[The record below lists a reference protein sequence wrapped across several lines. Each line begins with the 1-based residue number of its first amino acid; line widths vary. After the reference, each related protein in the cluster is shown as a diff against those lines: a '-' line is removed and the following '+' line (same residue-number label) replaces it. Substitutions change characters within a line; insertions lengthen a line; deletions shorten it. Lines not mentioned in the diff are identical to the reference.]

1 MTQDLEILKEMSL
14 PLLEEMAPYPSILA
28 DDIAKGEAFWVTFN
42 GSMLGTHWQLKD
54 FLNDYKIKDAERY
67 LRQLEGLKAEYVIVL
82 AQYYCKGGSTPAIAI
97 LLEEGDA
104 AFAEEVEFQRDMQFA
119 ILQAG
124 RIELRNQ
131 LELADE
137 FADND
142 IADDEIVGAFDA
154 LQRDV
159 TRNELRKQLQ
169 QHDDDD
175 EKQVQSTPRKR
186 KRIALPFLFLRLA
199 AAAAVGTVATMGVI
213 TVYNNNRID
222 HTGSTVKPESEGA
235 NEPVGKPALL
245 DSASIADTTAPV
257 NIPNSAIGDSAK
269 ATTDNQYITLNGY
282 ALDTAGNEVL
292 TNVEVIL
299 LDDKGKKR
307 TVLSKDGKFTF
318 SLPLHR
324 DFEITG
330 RKDGYHSARI
340 SLSTMDANNED
351 AGDVIEVIL
360 RFSKDAY

>member
-28 DDIAKGEAFWVTFN
+28 DDIAKGEAFWFSLN
-42 GSMLGTHWQLKD
+42 RSMLGTHWQLKD

-67 LRQLEGLKAEYVIVL
+67 LRQLEGLKAEYVAVL
-82 AQYYCKGGSTPAIAI
+82 AQYYCMGGSTPAITL

-104 AFAEEVEFQRDMQFA
+104 SFAEEVEFQRDMQVA
-119 ILQAG
+119 ILHAG

-131 LELADE
+131 LKLADE
-137 FADND
+137 FADKD

-169 QHDDDD
+169 QHDDD

-199 AAAAVGTVATMGVI
+199 AAAAVGTVAIMGVV
-213 TVYNNNRID
+213 TVYNNNRIN

-235 NEPVGKPALL
+235 NEQVGKPTLL
-245 DSASIADTTAPV
+245 DSASIADTIAPV

-269 ATTDNQYITLNGY
+269 ATTENLYITLKGY

-307 TVLSKDGKFTF
+307 TVFSKDGKFTF

-324 DFEITG
+324 DFEIAG
-330 RKDGYHSARI
+330 KKDGYHSARI
-340 SLSTMDANNED
+340 SLSTMDANRED